1 VRLLELEMFYRQRRE
16 INKQRYLE
24 VVKRKLS
31 QGTSYTKP
39 SSSTNAVRLQ
49 SLGKNGPTKLTVV
62 NAVTPS
68 FRDESQFGFHLR
80 TFDKSP
86 GIKIDDFSKNHLL
99 D

>member
-1 VRLLELEMFYRQRRE
+1 MFYRQRRE

-24 VVKRKLS
+24 VVERKLS

-39 SSSTNAVRLQ
+39 LSPTKGVRLQ
-49 SLGKNGPTKLTVV
+49 NVNKGKDGPTKLTVV

-68 FRDESQFGFHLR
+68 FRDASQFGYHLR

-86 GIKIDDFSKNHLL
+86 GIKIDDFNKNHLL